1 MSGIDIRKRYVRVT
15 GVTPNGFV
23 EFEFSIADRTLCVEL
38 LLPQAAFAGFCET
51 NGVEFVGIGE
61 PRSLRIGQGALSDA
75 HISKQHGGGV

>member
-23 EFEFSIADRTLCVEL
+23 EFEFSIADRALCVEL

-51 NGVEFVGIGE
+51 NDVEFVGH
-61 PRSLRIGQGALSDA
+61 GALSDA
-75 HISKQHGGGV
+75 HVSKQHGGGV